1 MDVKLVST
9 GIPYLDR
16 DVIRE
21 FSTLKFMSIDRQVV
35 KMNPTILA
43 ALNCSLV
50 KSLSDDYEDCCV
62 ITEFSRADLEE
73 INEFTLTGQCKQSRA
88 FQALGIELK
97 TLFNHTSNASNQVV
111 ECKVE
116 VKDEVVEDH
125 NDKYHDLDDTF
136 NDSFFDDFDVIEEDD
151 DDDDDFDF
159 GDVITKQ
166 KKKRGRKPKKEKGS
180 PVSKKPRGANA
191 SVAPLTPEQQML
203 YENYQLPRP
212 LETFKVPA
220 FESKTKTTSTEI
232 DFTKPLA
239 CPVCSSRFTCNQN
252 LQSHLIKLH
261 SEHYNCYFCKKAF
274 ALNQVEDLRLHM
286 FKHEHKIL
294 STCAKTCIQC
304 GMYFRQSYKHQDHLK
319 KKGPNHNDQCAQCPE
334 TFLSYEDHKLH
345 VEKVHY
351 GKWKLK
357 CGFCSDKFDEECDL
371 KSHHLAYHVQKPTL
385 LNAKNGQT
393 EPKKKYVPAKK
404 VCEECGSHVSNLKVH
419 MIGVH
424 GVAKYICSQ
433 CPLTFKTTDSLKRHV
448 EWVHVKVPCSECGEM
463 VGRRKMS
470 RHIASKHTSIYDRK
484 FKCDVCGKGF
494 NDKAKLSDH
503 KNVHTGEKP
512 FKCKF
517 CNACFASRGTHAMHE
532 RSHLGH
538 RRSK

>member
-1 MDVKLVST
+1 MDVKLTSQS
-9 GIPYLDR
+9 IPYLDR
-16 DVIRE
+16 KTIKE
-21 FSTLKFMSIDRQVV
+21 FSNLKCLSIDGQVV

-43 ALNCSLV
+43 ALNCTLV
-50 KSLSDDYEDCCV
+50 KYLSDDYEETCV
-62 ITEFSRADLEE
+62 ITEFSKSDLEGV
-73 INEFTLTGQCKQSRA
+73 NDFCFTGACSQTKVLK
-88 FQALGIELK
+88 ALGIEPSA
-97 TLFNHTSNASNQVV
+97 LFNFVKDPTD
-111 ECKVE
+111 CKIE
-116 VKDEVVEDH
+116 VKDEAIEDEEQ
-125 NDKYHDLDDTF
+125 DLLLDD
-136 NDSFFDDFDVIEEDD
+136 SFQDEYLDDFLPTYDD
-151 DDDDDFDF
+151 DENEFVFEEQEIFDSKK
-159 GDVITKQ
+159 DIKTV
-166 KKKRGRKPKKEKGS
+166 KKRGPKKGERK
-180 PVSKKPRGANA
+180 SKNSK
-191 SVAPLTPEQQML
+191 VAPPLTPLTSEQQKL
-203 YENYQLPRP
+203 FETYELPRP

-220 FESKTKTTSTEI
+220 FESKSKTVSTEI
-232 DFTKPLA
+232 DFTKPLS
-239 CPVCSSRFTCNQN
+239 CPVCSSRFACNQN

-274 ALNQVEDLRLHM
+274 ALNQVEDLKMHM

-304 GMYFRQSYKHQDHLK
+304 GAYFRQSYKHQDHLK

-334 TFLSYEDHKLH
+334 IFERWEDHKEH
-345 VEKVHY
+345 VEKLHM
-351 GKWKLK
+351 GKWKMK
-357 CGFCSDKFDEECDL
+357 CGFCPDKFDDETDL
-371 KSHHLAYHVQKPTL
+371 KSHHVTYHMQKPMLTVT
-385 LNAKNGQT
+385 KNG
-393 EPKKKYVPAKK
+393 EPEVKKKYIPAKK

-433 CPLTFKTTDSLKRHV
+433 CPLTFKTTDSLKRHI

-484 FKCDVCGKGF
+484 FKCEVCGKGF

-517 CNACFASRGTHAMHE
+517 CSACFASRGTHAMHE